1 MKRSITTL
9 ALFVVLT
16 LAFSSL
22 TGCGGTQPTTGNNT
36 ANAPGNTNTKTGD
49 TANKSS
55 AFPPLAS
62 GLAEA
67 DLEMLDGTKF
77 KISSKK
83 GKVLLLNIWGT
94 WCGPCRA
101 EMPTLMALQN
111 EYGPKGFE
119 VIGMNIGDGGG
130 TPETVPQITKFV
142 EQMKL
147 NYTIARSPNA
157 VTNEFYKITKQSVV
171 PQTML
176 VDREGH
182 LRGVFV
188 GGGERVFN
196 SLRET
201 VAKTMAE

>member
-1 MKRSITTL
+1 MKRTITTL

-16 LAFSSL
+16 LAFSGL
-22 TGCGGTQPTTGNNT
+22 TGCGGTQPATNTTNAT
-36 ANAPGNTNTKTGD
+36 ANSNAKTGD
-49 TANKSS
+49 NTSRS
-55 AFPPLAS
+55 AEFPPLAS

-67 DLEMLDGTKF
+67 DLELLDGTKF

-119 VIGMNIGDGGG
+119 VIGMNIGDGAG

-157 VTNEFYKITKQSVV
+157 VTNEFYKITKQQVV

>member
-16 LAFSSL
+16 LGFSSL
-22 TGCGGTQPTTGNNT
+22 TGCGGTQTATGNNT
-36 ANAPGNTNTKTGD
+36 AKATGNTSSTSGDNTS
-49 TANKSS
+49 KS
-55 AFPPLAS
+55 AGFPPLAS

-67 DLEMLDGTKF
+67 DLEMLDGSKF

>member
-9 ALFVVLT
+9 ALFLVLT
-16 LAFSSL
+16 LAFSGL
-22 TGCGGTQPTTGNNT
+22 VGCGGTQPMTGNNT
-36 ANAPGNTNTKTGD
+36 GNA
-49 TANKSS
+49 TANSNAKTSDSTSKSS

-67 DLEMLDGTKF
+67 DLELIDGTKF

-101 EMPTLMALQN
+101 EMPTLIELQN
-111 EYGPKGFE
+111 QYGPQGFE
-119 VIGMNIGDGGG
+119 VIGLNIGDGGG
-130 TPETVPQITKFV
+130 TPETIPQITKFV

-157 VTNEFYKITKQSVV
+157 ATNEFYKISKQNVV
-171 PQTML
+171 PQSML

-182 LRGVFV
+182 LRGLFV
-188 GGGERVFN
+188 GGGERIYQ
-196 SLRET
+196 SMKET
-201 VAKTMAE
+201 IAKTMAE

>member
-1 MKRSITTL
+1 MKRFIITL
-9 ALFVVLT
+9 ALFAALT
-16 LAFSSL
+16 LVFSSL
-22 TGCGGTQPTTGNNT
+22 SGCSGTQPATGNNANAT
-36 ANAPGNTNTKTGD
+36 ANGNAKTGD
-49 TANKSS
+49 NSNKSS
-55 AFPPLAS
+55 AFPPLAA

-67 DLEMLDGTKF
+67 ELELLDGTKF

-83 GKVLLLNIWGT
+83 GKVVLLNLWGT

-101 EMPTLMALQN
+101 EMPTLVALQN

-147 NYTIARSPNA
+147 NYTIVRSPNA
-157 VTNEFYKITKQSVV
+157 TTNQFYQITKQSVV
-171 PQTML
+171 PQSML
-176 VDREGH
+176 IDREGN

-188 GGGERVFN
+188 GGGERIYQ
-196 SLRET
+196 SMKET
-201 VAKTMAE
+201 IAKTMAE